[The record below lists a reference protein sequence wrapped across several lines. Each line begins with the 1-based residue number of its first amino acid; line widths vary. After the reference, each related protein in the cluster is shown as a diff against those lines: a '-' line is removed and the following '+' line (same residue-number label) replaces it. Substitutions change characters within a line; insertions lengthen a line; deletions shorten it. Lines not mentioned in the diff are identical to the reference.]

1 MLSTEATQIFVYV
14 QEKEIALQHPFSPS
28 APTPPQPRRALLRM
42 VLSGNGA
49 DGPVR
54 NVWDMAARSEDVRA
68 KLALAEWSRFN
79 QMLTCTQESRSF
91 TFKLLMQS

>member
-1 MLSTEATQIFVYV
+1 MPAFSISVL
-14 QEKEIALQHPFSPS
+14 PFGVLLPP
-28 APTPPQPRRALLRM
+28 ATPPPPRRALLRM

-54 NVWDMAARSEDVRA
+54 NVWDMAARSEDVGA
-68 KLALAEWSRFN
+68 KLALAEWSRFSR
-79 QMLTCTQESRSF
+79 MLTCTQESRSF